1 MKIINILPNN
11 MIKPDM
17 IRQDYELYLAHQ
29 ILANPKQFE
38 FLAQEKDCSYKI
50 LDNSAYE
57 LGKGLELN
65 KLLEAADIIDAD
77 EIVLPDIFK
86 SNDSFKY
93 SLKYLIEI
101 PTDFK
106 RKIAIVA
113 QGSGVIDLADS
124 ISKIKQLKRV
134 DTIMLPKWSWAWRMD
149 LMRLLVFGSDK
160 DIHWLGMGDCI
171 TETVGPYTDQ
181 IRSIDTGYF
190 TALASTDYEQ
200 SIFNKRIDDIK
211 INLDNMPVK
220 ENNLLNLMS
229 QQKLFLEEINV

>member
-1 MKIINILPNN
+1 MKIINILPSN
-11 MIKPDM
+11 MIKPGM

-29 ILANPKQFE
+29 VLANPKQFE
-38 FLAQEKDCSYKI
+38 FLSQEKDCSYKI

-65 KLLEAADIIDAD
+65 KLLEAAGIIDAD

-86 SNDSFKY
+86 SNDSFEY
-93 SLKYLIEI
+93 SLKHLIEI
-101 PTDFK
+101 PADFK
-106 RKIAIVA
+106 RKIAFVA
-113 QGSGVIDLADS
+113 QGSSIIDL
-124 ISKIKQLKRV
+124 KYNLTRIKQLKRV

-149 LMRLLVFGSDK
+149 LMNVLTDTNK
-160 DIHWLGMGDCI
+160 KIHWLGMGDNL
-171 TETVGPYTDQ
+171 TETIGPYTGK

-200 SIFNKRIDDIK
+200 SIFNRRIDDIK
-211 INLDNMPVK
+211 INLDNMVVNEGK
-220 ENNLLNLMS
+220 LIDLMS

>member
-1 MKIINILPNN
+1 
-11 MIKPDM
+11 MIKPGM

-38 FLAQEKDCSYKI
+38 FLSQEKGCAYKI

-65 KLLEAADIIDAD
+65 KLLEAADIIDAN

-86 SNDSFKY
+86 SDDSLSY
-93 SLKYLIEI
+93 SLQYLIEI

-106 RKIAIVA
+106 RKVAVVA
-113 QGSGVIDLADS
+113 QGSNFDNLVANLL
-124 ISKIKQLKRV
+124 KIKQFKRI
-134 DTIMLPKWSWAWRMD
+134 DTIMLPKWSSGHRME
-149 LMRLLVFGSDK
+149 LMNVLIDTDK
-160 DIHWLGMGDCI
+160 KIHWLGMGDNLA
-171 TETVGPYTDQ
+171 ETIGPYTDK

-220 ENNLLNLMS
+220 EYNLMNLMS

>member
-1 MKIINILPNN
+1 MKIINILPSN
-11 MIKPDM
+11 MIKPGM

-65 KLLEAADIIDAD
+65 KILEAADIIDAN
-77 EIVLPDIFK
+77 EIVLPDIYK
-86 SNDSFKY
+86 SNDSFEY

-113 QGSGVIDLADS
+113 QGSGILDLIHSLDR
-124 ISKIKQLKRV
+124 IKQLKRV

-149 LMRLLVFGSDK
+149 LMRLIVFGPDK

-171 TETVGPYTDQ
+171 TETVGPYTDW